1 MPPAK
6 AGRAWGPGE
15 AGAGEGPVLGEGEE
29 AQPLQAPAASPAV
42 VPPAWLPRGDDT
54 GDLTPSLASRLV
66 QDAKV
71 RDGGWIPTAPALA
84 RLGIRALGPDQEGG
98 KAGECAQKGT

>member
-6 AGRAWGPGE
+6 AVRAWGPGE

-29 AQPLQAPAASPAV
+29 ARPLQAPGASPAV

-54 GDLTPSLASRLV
+54 GDLIPSLASRPRMQRFGV
-66 QDAKV
+66 
-71 RDGGWIPTAPALA
+71 GGGIPTAPALA
-84 RLGIRALGPDQEGG
+84 RRGIRALRPDQEGG
-98 KAGECAQKGT
+98 KAGEGAQNGT